1 MKHCLKQTYGA
12 RLAAVT
18 DGGKGVM
25 CSAVI
30 QLDLLFRENVRIESF
45 GKPGSTP
52 AERTRQQANHQ
63 KSTHA
68 QRRRYTGQCK
78 YMQTAPPQHAEAAG
92 SSSLVADAQIRAL
105 PHELLHLQHKRK
117 NSLVEHMLHFRK
129 VARGQL
135 GVQYGTPR
143 LALTVRPVQFHLEC
157 PQASAALLFGWV
169 PAVHRSAAPFPRG
182 CLSIA
187 RHHRH
192 PPVCRGWG
200 KSVTAPLATVGGLPP
215 VQRRTLACV

>member
-1 MKHCLKQTYGA
+1 MANNNNESLEVCLSGQGVETKHCLKQTYGA

-68 QRRRYTGQCK
+68 QRRRQTG
-78 YMQTAPPQHAEAAG
+78 
-92 SSSLVADAQIRAL
+92 
-105 PHELLHLQHKRK
+105 
-117 NSLVEHMLHFRK
+117 
-129 VARGQL
+129 
-135 GVQYGTPR
+135 
-143 LALTVRPVQFHLEC
+143 
-157 PQASAALLFGWV
+157 
-169 PAVHRSAAPFPRG
+169 
-182 CLSIA
+182 
-187 RHHRH
+187 
-192 PPVCRGWG
+192 
-200 KSVTAPLATVGGLPP
+200 
-215 VQRRTLACV
+215 